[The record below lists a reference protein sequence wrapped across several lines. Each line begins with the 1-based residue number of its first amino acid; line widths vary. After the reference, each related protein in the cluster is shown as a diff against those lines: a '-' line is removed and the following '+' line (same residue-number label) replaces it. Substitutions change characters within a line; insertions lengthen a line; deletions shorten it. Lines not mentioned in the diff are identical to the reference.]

1 MNNVRRWVLLSV
13 LLTAGMSANA
23 ADDRP
28 NIVFLLADDFRW
40 DSFGHLSDFGLKT
53 PNLDSLAGAGVRF
66 SRSYNTTAICQ
77 GSRAN
82 YMTGLYEFS
91 TGTNMAVWRMTSGK
105 VPTRTN

>member
-1 MNNVRRWVLLSV
+1 MRPGIKMNNVRRWVLLSV

-66 SRSYNTTAICQ
+66 SRSYNT
-77 GSRAN
+77 SR
-82 YMTGLYEFS
+82 
-91 TGTNMAVWRMTSGK
+91 MAVWRMTSGK